1 MENMM
6 RVRLR
11 RPTKDMS
18 ERWIRETG
26 EYDQSLQQVTGYFWA
41 RDIFM
46 RLFIVVVPERTH

>member
-46 RLFIVVVPERTH
+46 LLFIVVVPERTH